1 MTEFCEELASPRSPD
16 TKILNLLSII
26 PRRNVSISRIPSF
39 KIKISSLKIA
49 SIEKKGVF
57 FSESS
62 FDDHILSINR
72 YRETSEV
79 QELRNFQS
87 PIFTSIYK
95 KRFLYSTTNWRRKTN
110 YQISIIY
117 YQRRT
122 FQFPK
127 LHLLQS
133 LLLK

>member
-1 MTEFCEELASPRSPD
+1 MTEFCEDLASPRSPD

-26 PRRNVSISRIPSF
+26 PRRNVSISQIPSF

-49 SIEKKGVF
+49 SIEKKGVVF
-57 FSESS
+57 FNESS
-62 FDDHILSINR
+62 SNDHILLIK
-72 YRETSEV
+72 ETSEV
-79 QELRNFQS
+79 QKLRNFQS
-87 PIFTSIYK
+87 SIFTSIYK
-95 KRFLYSTTNWRRKTN
+95 KRLLYSTTNWHRKTN

-117 YQRRT
+117 HQRGT